1 MAEQKT
7 RPPLSLI
14 EAIIPV
20 ASLILLV
27 GLSYYLFKD
36 GGADGPNQ
44 VGMAVATMIAVF
56 VGWRRGHTLH
66 ELSDAAVASV
76 SSGIGAIFILFAV
89 GALIGTWAMSGT
101 LVTMVY
107 YGLKI
112 LNPAY
117 FYVSAAAITAA
128 VSVGIGSSWTTAGT
142 VGIGLM
148 GISDA
153 MGLDRAIT
161 AGAIVSGAYFGDTVS
176 PLSDSANLAAGA
188 ADVDL
193 YAHIRRTGLIAG
205 VALAIALVAF
215 WFAGGAT
222 GDVDASYKMAML
234 DGDFHISLVLFL
246 PLFLVVALALLKV
259 RPFTTIFLGALAGG
273 LLAAIVA
280 PDRVEAFAEADK
292 HVPTGLAQVKGV
304 WEALARGYVSTTG
317 HPVVDQL
324 TTRGGMSSML
334 TTVWLVIAAFAFGW
348 CRRKD
353 RCAGPLD
360 HSDHPGSEVH
370 RQLGHR
376 SRGLDPGHGHC
387 DGGSVPGDRPAG
399 EDVQARLRGSR
410 PSAGPAVELGRCL
423 GDTDLGADP
432 LEQLRRLSGRDPRR
446 RDLELCAVR
455 RLQRRQSAAGDRR
468 RLRRRRSD
476 AQPRPEGLIGGLS
489 VAARALRRPA
499 GRQASPR
506 RRTAAGRRG

>member
-334 TTVWLVIAAFAFGW
+334 TTVWLVIAAFAFGGVAE
-348 CRRKD
+348 RIGVLD
-353 RCAGPLD
+353 RLITPITRVAKSTVSLVIALVVSILATGIATADQYLAIVLPGKMFKRAFEDRGHPPVLLSSSVGASATPTSALIPWNSCGAYLAATLGVATLSYAPYAIFNVANPLLAIAAACVGAG
-360 HSDHPGSEVH
+360 
-370 RQLGHR
+370 
-376 SRGLDPGHGHC
+376 
-387 DGGSVPGDRPAG
+387 A
-399 EDVQARLRGSR
+399 
-410 PSAGPAVELGRCL
+410 LGRRSSCPT
-423 GDTDLGADP
+423 GGK
-432 LEQLRRLSGRDPRR
+432 SGR
-446 RDLELCAVR
+446 
-455 RLQRRQSAAGDRR
+455 
-468 RLRRRRSD
+468 
-476 AQPRPEGLIGGLS
+476 
-489 VAARALRRPA
+489 
-499 GRQASPR
+499 
-506 RRTAAGRRG
+506 